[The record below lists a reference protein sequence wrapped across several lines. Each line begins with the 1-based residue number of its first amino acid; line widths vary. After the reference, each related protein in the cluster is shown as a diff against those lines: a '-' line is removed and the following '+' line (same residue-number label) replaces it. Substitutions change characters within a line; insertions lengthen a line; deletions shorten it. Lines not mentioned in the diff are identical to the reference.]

1 MQSEIEKEIEQ
12 WAPQM
17 GEHALFL
24 HLLLHEPL
32 LKQKGLELFHKW
44 QLYVCQQGPHNLET
58 ALRLIDELE
67 QYKSEILNRLLAGEW
82 LGAVY
87 PQFVD
92 HIRRELIYFS
102 NKIQGVKLSPEDE
115 VKFWNT
121 INSEHAGFASHLLD
135 PTEEELVDKADDTMK
150 KIRKLSTSGDMAS
163 IVMAIEAGADLTAFN
178 IESYNGTLSAHVRSI
193 IHPTLLKHVIRE
205 GQIGNN
211 ILAKSVGYPK
221 VTLVKPDICDTKM

>member
-1 MQSEIEKEIEQ
+1 MQSEVEKEIDQ

-32 LKQKGLELFHKW
+32 LKQKALELFHKW
-44 QLYVCQQGPHNLET
+44 QLYVCQQGRRNVET
-58 ALRLIDELE
+58 ARRLVDELE
-67 QYKSEILNRLLAGEW
+67 EYKTVILDRLLAGEW

-92 HIRRELIYFS
+92 HIRRELIYFK
-102 NKIQGVKLSPEDE
+102 NKLNGIKLTPEEE
-115 VKFWNT
+115 VQFWNT

-135 PTEEELVDKADDTMK
+135 PTEEELVDKADATMK
-150 KIRKLSTSGDMAS
+150 KIRQLPVSNQIAV
-163 IVMAIEAGADLTAFN
+163 IVMAIEAGVELTAFN
-178 IESYNGTLSAHVRSI
+178 IESYNAVISNQIKSI

-205 GQIGNN
+205 GQMGENVLSKLVNRPKIGL
-211 ILAKSVGYPK
+211 ID
-221 VTLVKPDICDTKM
+221 PDICKTNL